1 MEGNQKYFAFISY
14 KREDEKWAKWLK
26 KKLEHYHLPSSLN
39 GHDIPENLRYVYRD
53 VENLTSGGL
62 TQRIHDALD
71 KSQNL
76 IVICSPRAAAAPKW
90 INDEINYF
98 KEKKG
103 IEKIFPFI
111 IEGIPHAKEKKNGCF
126 PSALEKLTK
135 NEERIGGNVNEGGED
150 YAAVKLIA
158 GLLGITDINYLW
170 DAYAREQKLRRWMWL
185 IGAIV
190 VALIG
195 LGIGIYF
202 IRQNKVIESQNTQL
216 YNLVKKLEEE
226 NNTYSLLQSD
236 QKHYVFVGQI
246 RGSGCFNEEFMDYA
260 YHPYEPIIAFIDNL
274 GIWFHYLNSNV
285 EINLPSLYKG
295 EQITEIND
303 LRFSA
308 DGTQLIASGV
318 ISDWTELGWTEKEYV
333 WDVESGELIGPS
345 MLYEDNSV
353 WKRKDTRPSKEIK
366 YEFKN
371 GELYLYNKEGTSICS
386 TNFESDDSNPFPIY
400 NPIYDEIL
408 FVSKNRAAL
417 YDDTKKDFVLFFK
430 GYNNLHEIE
439 FSEYGDYLRIE
450 KNIYERAIKIDTI
463 QDIRYSVHRIED
475 YPQLLEEKN
484 TKYDP
489 VNHASLDVNEDFIVY
504 RRGNYVKRIEVVK
517 EYTFGNLQEYLADA
531 LFAGPHKVIAI
542 VEQGKFRIYNS
553 KTWKL
558 LGTLTNYIYTVEGGI
573 DDDGGYGH
581 EGDLGHWSS
590 YIALT
595 KYIKNKL
602 YVLSS
607 GGIMRIY
614 DVNKYRLE
622 TVIELPIENRGDPIG
637 TLFIEKCYLS
647 DDASRVIYSLG
658 QSFYYDCELPQ
669 KK

>member
-14 KREDEKWAKWLK
+14 KREDAKWAKWLK

-39 GHDIPENLRYVYRD
+39 GHDIPENMRYVYRD

-76 IVICSPRAAAAPKW
+76 IVLCSPRVAADPKW

-111 IEGIPHAKEKKNGCF
+111 IEGIPHAKEKEKECF

-150 YAAVKLIA
+150 FAAVKLIA

-170 DAYAREQKLRRWMWL
+170 DDYAREQKLRRWMWL
-185 IGAIV
+185 IGAII
-190 VALIG
+190 VALTG

-202 IRQNKVIESQNTQL
+202 IKQNKVVESQNIQL
-216 YNLVKKLEEE
+216 QNLVKELKEE
-226 NNTYSLLQSD
+226 NNTYSQLQSD

-246 RGSGCFNEEFMDYA
+246 RGSGCFNLSLMDFA
-260 YHPYEPIIAFIDNL
+260 YHPYEPIIAFTDNKGL
-274 GIWFHYLNSNV
+274 WIHYLNSNV
-285 EINLPSLYKG
+285 EINMPSFYKG
-295 EQITEIND
+295 KQIIDIGD

-308 DGTQLIASGV
+308 DGAKLIASGYT
-318 ISDWTELGWTEKEYV
+318 SDLIRYEYV

-345 MLYEDNSV
+345 ILDEYDSV
-353 WKRKDTRPSKEIK
+353 WKNKDTRLSKEIK

-371 GELYLYNKEGTSICS
+371 GELYLYNIEGRNICS
-386 TNFESDDSNPFPIY
+386 TSFDSEPRCIY
-400 NPIYDEIL
+400 NPVYDEII
-408 FVSKNRAAL
+408 FISKNRAAL
-417 YDDTKKDFVLFFK
+417 YEDTKKDFVLFFK
-430 GYNNLHEIE
+430 GYNDSEEIE

-450 KNIYERAIKIDTI
+450 NNIYERAIKIDTI
-463 QDIRYSVHRIED
+463 QDIRYSVHRMEN
-475 YPQLLEEKN
+475 YPQLQEEIN
-484 TKYDP
+484 CKYDSI
-489 VNHASLDVNEDFIVY
+489 NHASLDVSEGFLVY
-504 RRGNYVKRIEVVK
+504 KRGNYVKRKDVVQ
-517 EYTFGNLQEYLADA
+517 EYTIGNIQEYLVDA

-558 LGTLTNYIYTVEGGI
+558 LGTLTNYIYTIEGGI